1 MSDPEDHV
9 VDGESEPDQRQELE
23 ALLRLQEAETA
34 ARRLERRLSE
44 LAEQA
49 ALDAHLQTVGDISAE
64 RDAHRLQVELLDAEV
79 KRLEHDL
86 SIWQQRRAYEQS
98 RMYGGEIK
106 SPRELQAIRAE
117 IDTAEGRIDTIETEL
132 LEVMQ
137 RREDLTEGITTLE
150 SRRDELAAQTD
161 LLTQAR
167 DAAAG
172 ELISALD
179 EARAKADA
187 ERPLVS
193 EGALQRY
200 ERTKARGG
208 GVGVGSFEKGICTA
222 CRFELTP
229 LERSEVYDDAPL
241 ATCPQCQRLLV
252 VL

>member
-1 MSDPEDHV
+1 MSGPEDERV
-9 VDGESEPDQRQELE
+9 VDDEPQREELE
-23 ALLRLQEAETA
+23 ALLRLQEAETT
-34 ARRLERRLSE
+34 ARRLERRLAE

-49 ALDAHLQTVGDISAE
+49 ALDAHLETVGSISAE
-64 RDAHRLQVELLDAEV
+64 RDANRVQIELVDAEV

-137 RREDLTEGITTLE
+137 SREDLTEAITTLE
-150 SRRDELAAQTD
+150 AQRDQLGAQTD
-161 LLTQAR
+161 ALTAAR

-172 ELISALD
+172 ELVTALE
-179 EARAKADA
+179 EARGKGDV

-193 EGALQRY
+193 ESILKRY

-208 GVGVGSFEKGICTA
+208 GVGVGAFDKGICSA
-222 CRFELTP
+222 CRFELSP